1 MDPQLYFPISSRD
14 HLKCYCLKSGEF
26 LKRIGLFGGTFNP
39 IHIGHVQVI
48 REVKEGFD
56 LDKIFIIPSALPPHK
71 ETAGIIDALHRIE
84 MIRLAFSNDPDFVV
98 SDVELKRSG
107 FSYTIDTV
115 RHFKSILPE
124 NTELYFIVGLDAF
137 LEVDTWKS
145 YKVLFLL
152 IPFIVMSRTATGQS
166 DTVLQWKNL
175 GSYIKSRI
183 SGRYKHSA
191 SRSCY
196 IHDVKQPV
204 FLFEVT
210 PVEISSTEIR
220 ERIRKG
226 RTIKSLVPEIVED
239 FIKTKG
245 LYL

>member
-1 MDPQLYFPISSRD
+1 M
-14 HLKCYCLKSGEF
+14 
-26 LKRIGLFGGTFNP
+26 
-39 IHIGHVQVI
+39 GHVQVI
-48 REVKEGFD
+48 REVKEKFG
-56 LDKIFIIPSALPPHK
+56 LDKIFLIPSAFPPHK
-71 ETAGIIDALHRIE
+71 ETEGIIDGLDRIE
-84 MIRLAFSNDPDFVV
+84 MIRLAFSDDPDFVV

-124 NTELYFIVGLDAF
+124 NTKLYFIVGLDAF

-145 YKVLFLL
+145 YKDLFLL
-152 IPFIVMSRTATGQS
+152 IPFIVMSRATTGQR
-166 DTVLQWKNL
+166 DTALQWKHL

-183 SGRYKHSA
+183 SDGYRHSA

-210 PVEISSTEIR
+210 PMEISSTEIR

-226 RTIKSLVPEIVED
+226 RTIKSLVPEPVED
-239 FIKTKG
+239 LIKTKG

>member
-1 MDPQLYFPISSRD
+1 M
-14 HLKCYCLKSGEF
+14 
-26 LKRIGLFGGTFNP
+26 KRIGLFGGTFNP
-39 IHIGHVQVI
+39 VHMGHVQVI
-48 REVKEGFD
+48 REVKEKFG
-56 LDKIFIIPSALPPHK
+56 LDKIFLIPSAFPPHK
-71 ETAGIIDALHRIE
+71 ETEGIIDGLDRIE
-84 MIRLAFSNDPDFVV
+84 MIRLAFSDDPDFVV

-115 RHFKSILPE
+115 RHFKSIFPE
-124 NTELYFIVGLDAF
+124 NTKLFFIVGLDAF

-145 YKVLFLL
+145 YKDLFLL
-152 IPFIVMSRTATGQS
+152 IPFIVMSRSATGQR
-166 DTVLQWKNL
+166 DTVLQWKHL
-175 GSYIKSRI
+175 GSYIKSKI
-183 SGRYKHSA
+183 SDEYRHSA

-226 RTIKSLVPEIVED
+226 RTIKSLVPEPVED
-239 FIKTKG
+239 LIKAKG

>member
-1 MDPQLYFPISSRD
+1 
-14 HLKCYCLKSGEF
+14 LKSGEF

-39 IHIGHVQVI
+39 IHMGHVQVI
-48 REVKEGFD
+48 REVKKKFG
-56 LDKIFIIPSALPPHK
+56 LDKIFLIPSAFPPHK
-71 ETAGIIDALHRIE
+71 ETEGIIDGLDRIE
-84 MIRLAFSNDPDFVV
+84 MIRLSFSDDPDFVV

-115 RHFKSILPE
+115 RHFKSIFPE
-124 NTELYFIVGLDAF
+124 NTKLYFIVGLDAF

-145 YKVLFLL
+145 YKDLFLL
-152 IPFIVMSRTATGQS
+152 IPFIVMSRAATGQR
-166 DTVLQWKNL
+166 DTVLQWKHL
-175 GSYIKSRI
+175 GSYIKSKI
-183 SGRYKHSA
+183 SDEYRHSA

-226 RTIKSLVPEIVED
+226 RTIKSLVPEPVGD
-239 FIKTKG
+239 LIKAKG

>member
-1 MDPQLYFPISSRD
+1 M
-14 HLKCYCLKSGEF
+14 
-26 LKRIGLFGGTFNP
+26 KRIGLFGGTFNP
-39 IHIGHVQVI
+39 IHMGHVQVI
-48 REVKEGFD
+48 REVKKKFG
-56 LDKIFIIPSALPPHK
+56 LDKIFLIPSAFPPHK
-71 ETAGIIDALHRIE
+71 ETEGIIDGLDRIE
-84 MIRLAFSNDPDFVV
+84 MIRLAFSDDPDFVV

-115 RHFKSILPE
+115 RHFKSIFPE
-124 NTELYFIVGLDAF
+124 NTKLYFIVGLDAF

-145 YKVLFLL
+145 YKDLFLL
-152 IPFIVMSRTATGQS
+152 IPFIVMSRAATGQR
-166 DTVLQWKNL
+166 DTVLQWKHL
-175 GSYIKSRI
+175 GSYIKSKI
-183 SGRYKHSA
+183 SDEYRHSA

-226 RTIKSLVPEIVED
+226 RTIKSLVPEPVGD
-239 FIKTKG
+239 LIKAKG

>member
-1 MDPQLYFPISSRD
+1 M
-14 HLKCYCLKSGEF
+14 
-26 LKRIGLFGGTFNP
+26 
-39 IHIGHVQVI
+39 GHVQVI
-48 REVKEGFD
+48 REVKEKFG
-56 LDKIFIIPSALPPHK
+56 LDKIFLIPSAFPPHK
-71 ETAGIIDALHRIE
+71 ETEGIIDGLDRIE
-84 MIRLAFSNDPDFVV
+84 MIRLAFSDDPDFVV

-115 RHFKSILPE
+115 RHFKSIFPE
-124 NTELYFIVGLDAF
+124 NTKLYFIVGLDAF

-145 YKVLFLL
+145 YKDLFLL
-152 IPFIVMSRTATGQS
+152 IPFIVMSRAATGQR
-166 DTVLQWKNL
+166 DTVLQWKHL
-175 GSYIKSRI
+175 GSYIKSKI
-183 SGRYKHSA
+183 SDEYRHSA

-226 RTIKSLVPEIVED
+226 RTIKSLVPEPVGD
-239 FIKTKG
+239 LIKAKG

>member
-1 MDPQLYFPISSRD
+1 
-14 HLKCYCLKSGEF
+14 LKSEEF

-39 IHIGHVQVI
+39 IHMGHVQVI
-48 REVKEGFD
+48 QEVKEGFD

-71 ETAGIIDALHRIE
+71 ETAGLIDVLDRIE
-84 MIRLAFSNDPDFVV
+84 MIRLAFSDDPDFVV

-115 RHFKSILPE
+115 HHFKSILPE
-124 NTELYFIVGLDAF
+124 NTELFFIVGSDAF

-145 YKVLFLL
+145 FKDLFLL
-152 IPFIVMSRTATGQS
+152 IPFIVMYRAPAGQR

-175 GSYIKSRI
+175 GNYIKSRI
-183 SGRYKHSA
+183 SDRYKYSA
-191 SRSCY
+191 SRSGY
-196 IHDVKQPV
+196 IHDEKQPV

-210 PVEISSTEIR
+210 PVDISSTEIR
-220 ERIRKG
+220 ERISKG
-226 RTIKSLVPEIVED
+226 HTIRSLVPEIVED
-239 FIKTKG
+239 LIKTKG

>member
-1 MDPQLYFPISSRD
+1 
-14 HLKCYCLKSGEF
+14 LKSGEF

-39 IHIGHVQVI
+39 IHMGHVQVI
-48 REVKEGFD
+48 REVKKKFG
-56 LDKIFIIPSALPPHK
+56 LDKIFLIPSAFPPHK
-71 ETAGIIDALHRIE
+71 ETEGIIDGLDRIE
-84 MIRLAFSNDPDFVV
+84 MIRLSFSDDPDFVV

-107 FSYTIDTV
+107 FSFTIDTV

-124 NTELYFIVGLDAF
+124 NTKLYFIVGLDAF

-145 YKVLFLL
+145 YKDLFLL
-152 IPFIVMSRTATGQS
+152 IPFIVMSRAATGQR
-166 DTVLQWKNL
+166 DTDLQWKHL
-175 GSYIKSRI
+175 ESYIKSKI
-183 SGRYKHSA
+183 SDGYRHSA

-196 IHDVKQPV
+196 IHDVKQPI

-210 PVEISSTEIR
+210 PMEISSTEIR

-226 RTIKSLVPEIVED
+226 RTIKSLVTEPVED
-239 FIKTKG
+239 LIKTKG

>member
-1 MDPQLYFPISSRD
+1 M
-14 HLKCYCLKSGEF
+14 KCYCLKSGEF

-71 ETAGIIDALHRIE
+71 ETAGIIDALDRIE

-175 GSYIKSRI
+175 GSYIKSKI

-210 PVEISSTEIR
+210 PWRFHRQKFVSVSE
-220 ERIRKG
+220 KG
-226 RTIKSLVPEIVED
+226 APLNPWSQKLSKILLKPKDSIYD
-239 FIKTKG
+239 KCA
-245 LYL
+245 

>member
-1 MDPQLYFPISSRD
+1 M
-14 HLKCYCLKSGEF
+14 
-26 LKRIGLFGGTFNP
+26 KRIGLFGGTFNP
-39 IHIGHVQVI
+39 IHMGHVQVI
-48 REVKEGFD
+48 REVKEKFG
-56 LDKIFIIPSALPPHK
+56 LDKIFLIPSAFPPHK
-71 ETAGIIDALHRIE
+71 ETEGIIDGLDRIE
-84 MIRLAFSNDPDFVV
+84 MIRLAFSDDPDFVV

-124 NTELYFIVGLDAF
+124 NTKLYFIVGLDAF

-145 YKVLFLL
+145 YKDLFLL
-152 IPFIVMSRTATGQS
+152 IPFIVMSRATTGQR
-166 DTVLQWKNL
+166 DTALQWKHL

-183 SGRYKHSA
+183 SDGYRHSA

-210 PVEISSTEIR
+210 PMEISSTEIR

-226 RTIKSLVPEIVED
+226 RTIKSLVPEPVED
-239 FIKTKG
+239 LIKTKG

>member
-1 MDPQLYFPISSRD
+1 M
-14 HLKCYCLKSGEF
+14 
-26 LKRIGLFGGTFNP
+26 
-39 IHIGHVQVI
+39 GHVQVI
-48 REVKEGFD
+48 REVKEKFG
-56 LDKIFIIPSALPPHK
+56 LDKIFLIPSAFPPHK
-71 ETAGIIDALHRIE
+71 ETEGIIDGLDRIE
-84 MIRLAFSNDPDFVV
+84 MIRLAFSDDPDFVV

-115 RHFKSILPE
+115 RHFKSIFPE
-124 NTELYFIVGLDAF
+124 NTKLYFIVGLDAF

-145 YKVLFLL
+145 YKDLFLL
-152 IPFIVMSRTATGQS
+152 IPFIVMSRAATGQR
-166 DTVLQWKNL
+166 DTVLQWKHL
-175 GSYIKSRI
+175 GTYIKSKI
-183 SGRYKHSA
+183 SDGYGHSA

-226 RTIKSLVPEIVED
+226 RTIKSLVPEPVGD
-239 FIKTKG
+239 LIKAKG

>member
-1 MDPQLYFPISSRD
+1 M
-14 HLKCYCLKSGEF
+14 
-26 LKRIGLFGGTFNP
+26 KRIGLFGGTFNP
-39 IHIGHVQVI
+39 IHMGHVQVI
-48 REVKEGFD
+48 REVKEKFG
-56 LDKIFIIPSALPPHK
+56 LDKIFLIPSAFPPHK
-71 ETAGIIDALHRIE
+71 ETEGIIDGLDRIE
-84 MIRLAFSNDPDFVV
+84 MIRRSFSDDPDFVV

-124 NTELYFIVGLDAF
+124 NTKLYFVAGLDAF

-145 YKVLFLL
+145 YKDLFLL
-152 IPFIVMSRTATGQS
+152 IPFIVMSRAVTGQR
-166 DTVLQWKNL
+166 DTGLQWKHL
-175 GSYIKSRI
+175 DSYIKSKI
-183 SGRYKHSA
+183 SDGYRHSA

-196 IHDVKQPV
+196 IHDVKQPI

-226 RTIKSLVPEIVED
+226 RTIKSMVPEPVED
-239 FIKTKG
+239 LIKTKG